1 MTPSESAAPLRRLS
15 RSSRLPGKASAP
27 ALRRA
32 TAPASERVRP
42 NTRCPAWMSS
52 GTSAEPMNPVA
63 PVTKIRI
70 NLSGLVCPKEGVDLA
85 HGQWNPFLWLFPRE
99 HAHFSLW
106 REHRGL
112 HGDSVR
118 MRRDIIRQNQH
129 RCLAMAHEIAR
140 HGEDEVGVVAI
151 HLSQIFFDHPHCDIG
166 PALDEFRPPAGHIA

>member
-15 RSSRLPGKASAP
+15 RSSRLPDKASAP

-70 NLSGLVCPKEGVDLA
+70 SLSRLVRPKEGMYLA

-99 HAHFSLW
+99 HAHFGFG

-112 HGDSVR
+112 HGHSIG
-118 MRRDIIRQNQH
+118 MRRDIIRQDQ
-129 RCLAMAHEIAR
+129 
-140 HGEDEVGVVAI
+140 
-151 HLSQIFFDHPHCDIG
+151 
-166 PALDEFRPPAGHIA
+166 